1 MNDIFEYLY
10 TFVTEIIIYRN
21 FFLRFKI
28 SYKFL
33 NLYY

>member
-10 TFVTEIIIYRN
+10 IFVTEIIIYRN
-21 FFLRFKI
+21 FFLCFKI

>member
-21 FFLRFKI
+21 FFLRSKI
-28 SYKFL
+28 FYKFL

>member
-28 SYKFL
+28 SYEFL